1 MVFVSPQGVELRDHR
16 FDVVCPRQFVQEVA
30 HELVEAGAPHGG
42 DTPGFGDD
50 PVVNG
55 QCDVQGFFPTA
66 AGMLEND
73 GVSQMRL
80 AEVRKWSGREDLNL
94 RPLGPEP
101 SALPG

>member
-50 PVVNG
+50 PVVDG
-55 QCDVQGFFPTA
+55 QCDVHGFFPTA
-66 AGMLEND
+66 AGMLETAM
-73 GVSQMRL
+73 SQARL
-80 AEVRKWSGREDLNL
+80 AEGRSGRGE
-94 RPLGPEP
+94 RI
-101 SALPG
+101 